1 MYKRKDIKVSAHY
14 DNFALITGASGG
26 LGLSLVAEF
35 LNDPAINK
43 VVAVS
48 RFGKARIENP
58 ANGIG
63 DKLIWIKSDYSE
75 AALNE
80 VLSMLEPYAG
90 KFTRVCICH
99 GVLHSNTYWP
109 EKRLEDISESALQA
123 IFQANAVVPALWLK
137 SLIKILKG
145 SNDCIV
151 AALSARVGSIGDNHL
166 GGWYAYRASKSALNM
181 ILKTAAIEYGRRAKN
196 VKIIAFHPGTTD
208 TELSKPFQAAIPEDK
223 LFTPSFVAE
232 RLAMIMDEAMVDG
245 ELSYLDWNGQAI
257 DW

>member
-1 MYKRKDIKVSAHY
+1 MYKQKGNKVSAHY
-14 DNFALITGASGG
+14 NNFALITGASGG
-26 LGLSLVAEF
+26 LGSSLVAEF
-35 LNDPAINK
+35 LNDPAIDK

-48 RFGKARIENP
+48 RSDKDKSEHP
-58 ANGIG
+58 ASGVG

-80 VLSMLEPYAG
+80 VLSMLEPHAG
-90 KFTRVCICH
+90 KFSRVCICH

-123 IFQANAVVPALWLK
+123 IFHANAVVPALWLK
-137 SLIKILKG
+137 SLLKVLKG
-145 SNDCIV
+145 SQDCIV

-196 VKIIAFHPGTTD
+196 VKLIAFHPGTTD
-208 TELSKPFQAAIPEDK
+208 TELSKPFQAAVPKEK

-232 RLAMIMDEAMVDG
+232 RLAMIMDEALVDG